1 MSHIEIM
8 GSSQYNSL
16 LNLSIQRCS
25 GNPLVLVVEE
35 DPNLFSEVAL
45 ICDFLD
51 LGVERVG
58 GSDDLLAIL
67 EDRRPM
73 AVIAE
78 LDGPRQDG
86 CFVLMT
92 IAAYDRSLPVLM
104 ITGEDAA
111 LAGAVDA
118 VEELWGLGMVI
129 RSSGL
134 PSVGGLVD
142 FLFRAGRKAGVPR
155 LMPV

>member
-16 LNLSIQRCS
+16 LNLSIQRDNC
-25 GNPLVLVVEE
+25 NPLVLVVEG
-35 DPNLFSEVAL
+35 DADLFSEIAL

-51 LGVERVG
+51 LGVERVTG
-58 GSDDLLAIL
+58 GDDLLAIL
-67 EDRRPM
+67 DDRRPM

-78 LDGPRQDG
+78 LDGPCQDG

-92 IAAYDRSLPVLM
+92 VAAHDRSLPVLM
-104 ITGEDAA
+104 ITGEEAA
-111 LAGAVDA
+111 LIGAVDA
-118 VEELWGLGMVI
+118 VQELWGLGMVI
-129 RSSGL
+129 KVPVL
-134 PSVGGLVD
+134 PNVGGLVD
-142 FLFRAGRKAGVPR
+142 FLFRAGRKTGVSR